1 MADEAASSMSINEV
15 RNFLPH
21 RYPFL
26 LVDRVLKVVPGES
39 ITAIKNVTAN
49 EPFFQGHFP
58 HQPVMPGVLI
68 IEAMAQ
74 ATGVLSFI
82 TSGTKPSDG
91 ENYFLAGVNE
101 ARFKRIVEPGDQL
114 LIQIDIIKKKKY
126 FGQFK
131 CTAHVGD
138 ELACSADLLTARRGI
153 KL

>member
-1 MADEAASSMSINEV
+1 MSTTTAVEPTITVQNY
-15 RNFLPH
+15 LPH

-26 LVDRVLKVVPGES
+26 LIDRITAIELGQS
-39 ITAIKNVTAN
+39 ITALKNVSHN

-74 ATGVLSFI
+74 ATGVLSFK
-82 TSGTKPSDG
+82 TTNTKPSDG

-114 LIQIDIIKKKKY
+114 ILHIELVRTRKDI
-126 FGQFK
+126 GRFK
-131 CTAHVGD
+131 CTAHVGE
-138 ELACSADLLTARRGI
+138 ELACSAELLTARRRI
-153 KL
+153 Q